1 LAAFEQCR
9 LEDFLSAAKSSRTGL
24 RRMASRGGDMG
35 HRPGCSDRRNRRF
48 RSVDLV
54 TPFRLALVTGLAVLV
69 AACAN
74 YETMSP
80 GAAPFAIE
88 EQEARLGAREHPKV
102 LDSFGG
108 VYSQPGLDAYLAGVL
123 ETVGQQS
130 GSGAAGYRLTVLNSP
145 MINAFSLPGGYLY
158 ITRGLLALANDEAE
172 LAAVLSHEI
181 AHVDA
186 RHAIQREQQVA
197 SAAVVGQVIADMAR
211 SPEEGREA
219 LSFARQQIAQFSRQ
233 QELEADSIGIR
244 IMGRA
249 GYDPQA
255 AVRFLT
261 SLERYTALR
270 KRSLNQN
277 YDPERSV
284 MATHPATPERIRA
297 AKQNVREVTGRA
309 GETRNAERYLQ
320 AINGLLYGDDPS
332 EGFVRGRTYL
342 HPRLGVTFSVPE
354 RFGLMNTPTAV
365 VGFADDGTILR
376 FDGIEVSRRTAL
388 SRYLE
393 RNAVRGGEVV
403 SIEDTQIAGQPAAI
417 GIFKTDDWYF
427 RIALIRSAERA
438 VYRFIM
444 ATKTYTP
451 GDDPDFRSAVGSFRF
466 VTAQEA
472 QSLRPYRIE
481 IATVQP
487 GDTAVLLSHR
497 MGYRDRQLER
507 FLTLNGLQ
515 PGQTLRPGDTV
526 KLVTE

>member
-1 LAAFEQCR
+1 V
-9 LEDFLSAAKSSRTGL
+9 S
-24 RRMASRGGDMG
+24 GG
-35 HRPGCSDRRNRRF
+35 HF
-48 RSVDLV
+48 RSVWFGAGLRAFGAQL
-54 TPFRLALVTGLAVLV
+54 TARTRAALRLSAVGSVALVLAS
-69 AACAN
+69 CAS
-74 YETMSP
+74 YQPLSP

-102 LDSFGG
+102 VESFGG
-108 VYSQPGLDAYLAGVL
+108 VYTAPGLDAYLAEVL
-123 ETVGQQS
+123 QAVGEKS
-130 GSGAAGYRLTVLNSP
+130 GSGAGGYRLTVLNSP

-158 ITRGLLALANDEAE
+158 LTRGLLALANDEAE
-172 LAAVLSHEI
+172 LAAVLAHEI

-211 SPEEGREA
+211 SPEEGRQA

-261 SLERYTALR
+261 SLERYTTLR
-270 KRSLNQN
+270 KRTLNQR

-297 AKQNVREVTGRA
+297 AKQNVREVADRA
-309 GETRNAERYLQ
+309 GETRNSSRYLQ
-320 AINGLLYGDDPS
+320 AINGILYGDDPS

-354 RFGLMNTPTAV
+354 DYGLMNTPTAV
-365 VGFADDGTILR
+365 VGFADDGAILR
-376 FDGIEVSRRTAL
+376 FDGIEVSRRTPL
-388 SRYLE
+388 RRYLE
-393 RNAVRGGEVV
+393 RNAVRGGELI
-403 SIEDTQIAGQPAAI
+403 SIEDVQIAGQPAAI
-417 GIFKTDDWYF
+417 GVFRTDSWYF
-427 RIALIRSAERA
+427 RIALIRSEQRA

-444 ATKTYTP
+444 ATRAFAES
-451 GDDPDFRSAVGSFRF
+451 DDAAFQSAVGSFRF
-466 VTAQEA
+466 VSPQEA
-472 QSLRPYRIE
+472 QSYRPLRLQVS
-481 IATVQP
+481 TVAP
-487 GDTAVLLSHR
+487 GDTAVSLSRR
-497 MGYRDRQLER
+497 MAYRDRQLER

-515 PGQTLRPGDTV
+515 PGQTLRPGEPV
-526 KLVTE
+526 KLIVE